1 MGFSRREYWSGL
13 PFPSPSNTSLKASI
27 LQRSAFFI
35 VQLSHPHMTALTTFL
50 NKRDLL
56 DLFASVL
63 SSHLIVWHPLLL
75 LPSIFPSIRDFSNES
90 SVCNVHAMNM
100 NLGKFREMVKDR
112 ETWCAAAHGIAKRW
126 TQLGNWTTAIRLVYS
141 DNESL
146 EKESLKSERNVRAK
160 SSRRQKE
167 MVSLTM
173 LGWIVGVE
181 RVKDRSLWVGSR
193 WQAPLKGRGG
203 GGLLEQELKREG

>member
-1 MGFSRREYWSGL
+1 MQCSCNEHEFGQILGDGEGQGDL
-13 PFPSPSNTSLKASI
+13 VCCSPWGCKA
-27 LQRSAFFI
+27 LD
-35 VQLSHPHMTALTTFL
+35 TTGRL
-50 NKRDLL
+50 
-56 DLFASVL
+56 
-63 SSHLIVWHPLLL
+63 
-75 LPSIFPSIRDFSNES
+75 
-90 SVCNVHAMNM
+90 
-100 NLGKFREMVKDR
+100 
-112 ETWCAAAHGIAKRW
+112 
-126 TQLGNWTTAIRLVYS
+126 TTAIRLVYS

-146 EKESLKSERNVRAK
+146 EKESLKSERNVRVK

-167 MVSLTM
+167 MVSLTV